1 MISVSFR
8 PIALSNIVGLS
19 EDIIWLAILA
29 DDSVEDIVS
38 NIKCYSNND
47 N

>member
-19 EDIIWLAILA
+19 EGIVWLAILA
-29 DDSVEDIVS
+29 DDSVEGEMRRYCVE
-38 NIKCYSNND
+38 Y
-47 N
+47 